1 MSKHTFE
8 SDWAIGDRVHID
20 GDQSIKATVVGIRF
34 AAVSHDAIIEWIHDG
49 KSVQAT
55 IDLFRLSAAE

>member
-8 SDWAIGDRVHID
+8 SDWTIGDRVHID
-20 GDQSIKATVVGIRF
+20 GDQSIKVGIRF